1 MLSLRGRPDRIWKI
15 KAMYENCVLTEF
27 RNDYNPDIP
36 SHHPGKPTVVQ
47 RDLSNCD
54 SFTVAGGEYSAS
66 PLHADQHG
74 MNTVVRCESGLKLWL
89 YWAPLSSS
97 DLEEVGHNRFN
108 WNSHPHYIIFLRPG
122 EYIVMRPLLF
132 HGPLSVKKTI
142 LSGIQFWRKLMVKA
156 HMEAVI

>member
-1 MLSLRGRPDRIWKI
+1 
-15 KAMYENCVLTEF
+15 MYENCVLTEF

-122 EYIVMRPLLF
+122 EYIVMRPLRF